1 MVAQAQAAN
10 SIATDSGSSTADLAS
25 SAGLSSD
32 EESKAEKQMKLQF
45 AADKQSALEQGY
57 TEE

>member
-1 MVAQAQAAN
+1 MINKEAVDPELEAKAAMVAQAQAAN

-32 EESKAEKQMKLQF
+32 EESKAEKQMKL
-45 AADKQSALEQGY
+45 
-57 TEE
+57 